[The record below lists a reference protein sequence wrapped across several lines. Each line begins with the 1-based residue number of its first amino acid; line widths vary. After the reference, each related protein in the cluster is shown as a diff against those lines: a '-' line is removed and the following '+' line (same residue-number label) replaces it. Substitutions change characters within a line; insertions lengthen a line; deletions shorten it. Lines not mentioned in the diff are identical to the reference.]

1 MSQLRFLADVA
12 GDTHERDADTH
23 DRAAHH
29 AVALSTRNRA
39 SASRPHRSL
48 RRLEA
53 RDSTRDE
60 AAFHQ
65 HACLPNSS
73 YGSYIATRDMAHSE
87 LKAYSSDE
95 EIEDAHEDEIRC
107 VCAPSFTHRRGDRA
121 RRRISP
127 RSSPAERARARFV
140 PWQRASSV
148 SARIPSSDRDILPP
162 FSNAVRS
169 RSSRNCRPG
178 CAGWTP

>member
-1 MSQLRFLADVA
+1 MSQLRFRADVA

-23 DRAAHH
+23 DRVAHH

-65 HACLPNSS
+65 HTCLPTLVV
-73 YGSYIATRDMAHSE
+73 TRDMAHSE
-87 LKAYSSDE
+87 LKAYSSNE
-95 EIEDAHEDEIRC
+95 ETEDSHEDEIKC
-107 VCAPSFTHRRGDRA
+107 VSTPSFAPDSAFAPDGE
-121 RRRISP
+121 SP
-127 RSSPAERARARFV
+127 RGLSRRTRLNAFQGHVSP
-140 PWQRASSV
+140 
-148 SARIPSSDRDILPP
+148 
-162 FSNAVRS
+162 
-169 RSSRNCRPG
+169 RP
-178 CAGWTP
+178 